1 MRLILIRHGD
11 AYAGFDEVVSGPKGC
26 RGLTDLGR
34 RQATALASHLTA
46 TGRVRADV
54 LLSSTL
60 PRAVE
65 TARLIAPA
73 LGFEGFGQR
82 SDLCEILT
90 GEADGLMWN
99 EYATRYGSFN
109 MEAEPERLFAP
120 GGESW
125 VSFHE
130 RVRRLFD
137 ELVTEFAGQTVVAV
151 CHAGVIVASIRV
163 LLAVS
168 HPGTGARLQP
178 TNTGLTEWEHE
189 DTRQRWTLHS
199 FNEQAHLLGLG
210 GRSFGFESDGD
221 DIGEGMSE
229 IRAQRA

>member
-1 MRLILIRHGD
+1 MRLILVRHGD
-11 AYAGFDEVVSGPKGC
+11 AYAGFDGVVSGPKGC

-34 RQATALASHLTA
+34 RQAAALASHLAA

-60 PRAVE
+60 PRAIE

-109 MEAEPERLFAP
+109 MEAEPERVFAP

-163 LLAVS
+163 LLAVP

-189 DTRQRWTLHS
+189 ETRQRWTLHS

-210 GRSFGFESDGD
+210 RRSFALGSDGD

>member
-34 RQATALASHLTA
+34 RQATALASHLTG

-99 EYATRYGSFN
+99 DYATRYGSFN
-109 MEAEPERLFAP
+109 MEAEPERAFAP

-137 ELVTEFAGQTVVAV
+137 ELVIEFAGQTVVAV

-163 LLAVS
+163 LLAVP

-189 DTRQRWTLHS
+189 ATRQRWTLHS

-210 GRSFGFESDGD
+210 NRSFALGSDGD